1 MKKTAFGMRANHCK
15 DVEDA
20 ELYKSLI
27 VESLKEMQNVKR
39 NFQTKLIARSS
50 LYSLIHAF
58 LFLLEKFDS
67 ILIVA
72 VTSQSPNLVVFS
84 TAL

>member
-39 NFQTKLIARSS
+39 NFQTKLIARR
-50 LYSLIHAF
+50 
-58 LFLLEKFDS
+58 
-67 ILIVA
+67 V
-72 VTSQSPNLVVFS
+72 S
-84 TAL
+84 TH

>member
-1 MKKTAFGMRANHCK
+1 MRANHCK

-50 LYSLIHAF
+50 LCSLIHAF
-58 LFLLEKFDS
+58 LFLLEN
-67 ILIVA
+67 LIQFWLLQLGHKV
-72 VTSQSPNLVVFS
+72 PI
-84 TAL
+84 

>member
-1 MKKTAFGMRANHCK
+1 MKKTAFGIRANHCR

-20 ELYKSLI
+20 EFYKPLS

-50 LYSLIHAF
+50 FCSLIHDF
-58 LFLLEKFDS
+58 LFLLEN
-67 ILIVA
+67 LI
-72 VTSQSPNLVVFS
+72 QF
-84 TAL
+84 